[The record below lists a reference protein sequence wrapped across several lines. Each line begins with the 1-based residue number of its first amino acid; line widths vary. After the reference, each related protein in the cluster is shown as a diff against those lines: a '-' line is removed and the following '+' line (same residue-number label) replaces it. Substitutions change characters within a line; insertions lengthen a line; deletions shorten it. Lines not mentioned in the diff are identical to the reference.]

1 MTNEELLNKMEEEIS
16 LRGLSPWTRQE
27 YLCRAKTLMRHF
39 APKLLADVTDLEL
52 RDYLLFLRTE
62 TSYCAGNCQSI

>member
-27 YLCRAKTLMRHF
+27 YVCRAKVFLRHF
-39 APKLLADVTDLEL
+39 APK
-52 RDYLLFLRTE
+52 RSF
-62 TSYCAGNCQSI
+62 C